1 MAMCLTRS
9 DWDLKSAVYPVQ
21 WMGLMVTFWNGSEE
35 DGDVRSECE
44 EDEGTD
50 CEDGDSDTDWYRWI
64 ECDMLCA
71 LCVGN

>member
-1 MAMCLTRS
+1 
-9 DWDLKSAVYPVQ
+9 
-21 WMGLMVTFWNGSEE
+21 MVTLQNGSEE

-44 EDEGTD
+44 EDDGTD